1 MRLYIVI
8 LLCVLVSCNK
18 RESKT
23 LHSGYNHQNDSSTVC
38 SSQAKNIDG
47 YIGKWS
53 YDVWINDSAFENKSF
68 WLELKKAGKDSIN
81 GLFASIWENGM
92 KLDGWNADT
101 EIKSNVWGR
110 IVNDSLFVNIKGSYN
125 ENSTSKAVLYLVND
139 STLLWEV
146 IDEYIYGDIYI
157 PEKIILKKDN

>member
-8 LLCVLVSCNK
+8 LLCVLVSCSK
-18 RESKT
+18 RESQT
-23 LHSGYNHQNDSSTVC
+23 LYSGNKHQNDSTIINYSVIK
-38 SSQAKNIDG
+38 SIDKF
-47 YIGKWS
+47 IGKWH
-53 YDVWINDSAFENKSF
+53 YYVWINDSAFENKSF
-68 WLELKKAGKDSIN
+68 WLELRKTGKDSIN

-157 PEKIILKKDN
+157 PETVLLEKYD

>member
-1 MRLYIVI
+1 
-8 LLCVLVSCNK
+8 
-18 RESKT
+18 
-23 LHSGYNHQNDSSTVC
+23 
-38 SSQAKNIDG
+38 
-47 YIGKWS
+47 
-53 YDVWINDSAFENKSF
+53 
-68 WLELKKAGKDSIN
+68 
-81 GLFASIWENGM
+81 M

-157 PEKIILKKDN
+157 PEKVLLEKYD